1 MKKINIGALIKTV
14 LAVIIMLLG
23 FVGIGLNVVLQSKL
37 DYWRSFNDNSNILYI
52 IARDMWE
59 IVPIIFVFCLLF
71 ELIGV
76 YMLYEVY
83 QAKE

>member
-1 MKKINIGALIKTV
+1 MNKINTSALIKTV
-14 LAVIIMLLG
+14 LGVITMLLG
-23 FVGIGLNVVLQSKL
+23 FVGIALNFILQSRL
-37 DYWRSFNDNSNILYI
+37 DYWRSFSDSSNTLYI

-71 ELIGV
+71 ELIGL

-83 QAKE
+83 RAE